1 VANPEHLAK
10 LKEGVAAWNQWR
22 LENPSITPDLEH
34 ADLRH
39 AHLEHAL
46 LSWTHFESAILFQA
60 HLEHAIPEYAHL
72 EHADLRHAHLEHA
85 DLREAHLEHAD
96 LSGAHLEHADL
107 GGADLTG
114 ADVTGLSYLGLA
126 PYRRRMMRGQ
136 YRGVQ
141 GLSSCYGNRIFVRD
155 ASDQDYRIPSRSSCT
170 AGGGNSGSGYGD

>member
-22 LENPSITPDLEH
+22 LENPSITPD
-34 ADLRH
+34 
-39 AHLEHAL
+39 
-46 LSWTHFESAILFQA
+46 
-60 HLEHAIPEYAHL
+60 L